1 MEREGGHGNVDTG
14 TGYLIEEL
22 SDRVSGTAYGWG
34 LDRSGGT
41 EESDVY
47 QRTYLWN
54 EENRLIQSQD
64 NNLTVQYRY
73 NADGDWSHKY
83 SDRGESLYFDSLY
96 SSASTGDI
104 DRMRDSIHIYL
115 GQTRIATRLKMDDS
129 PGSRRRPPPS

>member
-41 EESDVY
+41 VESDVY

-64 NNLTVQYRY
+64 NNITVQYRY
-73 NADGDWSHKY
+73 NADGDRSHKY
-83 SDRGESLYFDSLY
+83 SDRGENLYFDSLY
-96 SSASTGDI
+96 D
-104 DRMRDSIHIYL
+104 Y
-115 GQTRIATRLKMDDS
+115 ATLFL
-129 PGSRRRPPPS
+129 